1 MSTLIEKI
9 EKGMVISIILSI
21 ITYFIMF
28 LLSDFNKI
36 KEALGSVPITTIVIM
51 LLLSLINY
59 IIRFLRWHLLLR
71 NAKIKIDVKD
81 SMKAF
86 FAGLSLTITPGKA
99 GELFKAS
106 FVKKFTG
113 VSRLKVIPITIIER
127 VFDLTGFATILLL
140 SILFSSFKGYNQISL
155 YLGFGVIV
163 GTFFIFFMLKNKK
176 IIRLIEKSILKIKQ
190 LRSKEEVIKETM
202 KDYSKMSFVFITM
215 LILVS
220 FVSWSFEVLA
230 LKIILNSLNQNMS
243 LAEAGFVFGFSSL
256 AGLLIFTPGGIG
268 GFEGTSYSLLTMLFL
283 IPAST
288 ATAATLIIRLTTL
301 WFSVLIGIFTYIRYI
316 K

>member
-1 MSTLIEKI
+1 MKSLMEKI
-9 EKGMVISIILSI
+9 EKGMIISIILSI
-21 ITYFIMF
+21 IIYLIFFII
-28 LLSDFNKI
+28 SDFNKI
-36 KEALGSVPITTIVIM
+36 KEAFSSITITTIVIM

-59 IIRFLRWHLLLR
+59 TIRFLRWHLLLR
-71 NAKIKIDVKD
+71 NANIKIGIKD
-81 SMKAF
+81 SMKSF

-127 VFDLTGFATILLL
+127 VFDLTGFATILLI
-140 SILFSSFKGYNQISL
+140 SILFTSLERQISI

-176 IIRLIEKSILKIKQ
+176 VIRLIERNISKIKR
-190 LRSKEEVIKETM
+190 LKSKEEVIKETI
-202 KDYSKMSFVFITM
+202 KDYSKMSFTFITV
-215 LILVS
+215 LILIS

-230 LKIILNSLNQNMS
+230 LKIILNSLNQEIN
-243 LAEAGFVFGFSSL
+243 LAEAGFVFGLSSL
-256 AGLLIFTPGGIG
+256 AGLLILLPGGIG
-268 GFEGTSYSLLTMLFL
+268 GFEGTSYSLLTEMLS
-283 IPAST
+283 IPAPI
-288 ATAATLIIRLTTL
+288 ATTATLIIRLTTL
-301 WFSVLIGIFTYIRYI
+301 WFSVLIGVFTYIRYI